1 MRKLQ
6 PLATEPHHGADG
18 GGGNRLITNQRPSG
32 RRRRRR
38 RRRSRGDAGEGAASE
53 GEELPGGARRGLAP
67 APAAEAAGARGHPVQ
82 APPPYRL
89 PEQAQRQLQRQ
100 RALR

>member
-1 MRKLQ
+1 MSKVTTPCSNRAA
-6 PLATEPHHGADG
+6 PRRSGG
-18 GGGNRLITNQRPSG
+18 GGGNGLISG
-32 RRRRRR
+32 RAGGGGGG
-38 RRRSRGDAGEGAASE
+38 GDAGEGAASE

-89 PEQAQRQLQRQ
+89 PEQARRQRQRQ